1 MMENEIKKK
10 ILLVDDETDMLAV
23 NSAILESYGY
33 EILSAKD
40 GMEAL
45 ATINRSVP
53 DLILL
58 DLMIPG
64 IDGYQI
70 CGILKHDK
78 RYQKIPI
85 IIVSARFSEQDQK
98 LAKEVGAD
106 DYLTKPFEPKT
117 LLAKITALLTD
128 GKNQEPK
135 LANEYRNL

>member
-1 MMENEIKKK
+1 MENEIKKK

>member
-1 MMENEIKKK
+1 MEHEIKKK
-10 ILLVDDETDMLAV
+10 ILLVDDEADMLAI
-23 NSAILESYGY
+23 NGAILESYGY

-40 GMEAL
+40 GLEAL
-45 ATINRSVP
+45 EAVNRVVP

-85 IIVSARFSEQDQK
+85 IIVSARFSDQDQK
-98 LAKEVGAD
+98 LAKSVGAD

-117 LLAKITALLTD
+117 LLAKITTLLGD
-128 GKNQEPK
+128 GKNKEPK
-135 LANEYRNL
+135 LANEYRSL